1 MWRIQLETTTTF
13 CTFCRDRNLKY
24 TLFGCCGG
32 TENLALLKVQCTD
45 ISSFAKFP
53 VLFGMY
59 QCFAK
64 KMQESAVSIQ
74 LILTEDLNELDLSS
88 LDLELDIL
96 SARKEIGRKIEGEA
110 LFENLDKNLD
120 L

>member
-1 MWRIQLETTTTF
+1 
-13 CTFCRDRNLKY
+13 
-24 TLFGCCGG
+24 
-32 TENLALLKVQCTD
+32 
-45 ISSFAKFP
+45 
-53 VLFGMY
+53 
-59 QCFAK
+59 
-64 KMQESAVSIQ
+64 MQESAVSIQ